1 MRAQRAQPAAM
12 DVSVWFAFVAAS
24 LAMLVIPGPTL
35 LLVIGASLAGG
46 RGAALPLVLGVA
58 AGDFLAISVSLAGLG
73 AVLAAS
79 ATVFAVLKW
88 IGAAYLLWLA
98 VRLWRAPVAATA
110 AAPIP
115 GRRLARDAFVVTA
128 LNPKG
133 IAFFVAFVPLFL
145 DPARPFLPQ
154 AAVLVPTFVLLGA
167 LNAWVYAVFAARAS
181 AAVRRPSVRRG
192 LNRAGATLLAAAATT
207 TATLRHGG

>member
-1 MRAQRAQPAAM
+1 M
-12 DVSVWFAFVAAS
+12 
-24 LAMLVIPGPTL
+24 
-35 LLVIGASLAGG
+35 VIGASLAGG

-58 AGDFLAISVSLAGLG
+58 AGDLLAISLSLLGLG

-79 ATVFAVLKW
+79 AAMFTALTW

-98 VRLWRAPVAATA
+98 ARLWRAPVPEA
-110 AAPIP
+110 AAVPPP

-145 DPARPFLPQ
+145 DPARPLLPQ
-154 AAVLVPTFVLLGA
+154 AAVMVPTFVLLGA
-167 LNAWVYAVFAARAS
+167 LNAWAYAAFAARAA
-181 AAVRRPSVRRG
+181 AAVRRPSLRRG
-192 LNRAGATLLAAAATT
+192 MNRAGAALLAGAALA
-207 TATLRHGG
+207 TATLRQGQ

>member
-1 MRAQRAQPAAM
+1 M
-12 DVSVWFAFVAAS
+12 DVSVWLAFVGAS

-46 RGAALPLVLGVA
+46 RGAALPLVAGVA
-58 AGDFLAISVSLAGLG
+58 AGDFVAISLSLLG
-73 AVLAAS
+73 VGAILAAS
-79 ATVFAVLKW
+79 APVFGFLKW

-98 VRLWRAPVAATA
+98 VRLWRAPMTDTA

-115 GRRLARDAFVVTA
+115 GRRLARDAFIVTA

-145 DPARPFLPQ
+145 DASRPVAPQ
-154 AAVLVPTFVLLGA
+154 AAVIVPTFVLLGA
-167 LNAWVYAVFAARAS
+167 ANAWLYAAFAVRA
-181 AAVRRPSVRRG
+181 AGLVRRPGIRRAF
-192 LNRAGATLLAAAATT
+192 NRAGAVLLAGAALAT
-207 TATLRHGG
+207 ALLRHGE

>member
-1 MRAQRAQPAAM
+1 MEW
-12 DVSVWFAFVAAS
+12 SVWLAFAGAS
-24 LAMLVIPGPTL
+24 AAMLVIPGPTL

-46 RGAALPLVLGVA
+46 RGAARPLVLGVA
-58 AGDFLAISVSLAGLG
+58 AGDLVAMSVSLAGLG

-79 ATVFAVLKW
+79 AAAFAVLKW

-98 VRLWRAPVAATA
+98 AKLWRAPVAETA

-145 DPARPFLPQ
+145 DPSRPLLPQ
-154 AAVLVPTFVLLGA
+154 AAAMVPTFVLLGA
-167 LNAWVYAVFAARAS
+167 LNAWAYAAFAARAS
-181 AAVRRPSVRRG
+181 AAVRRPSVRRAF
-192 LNRAGATLLAAAATT
+192 NRAGAALLGAASVA

>member
-1 MRAQRAQPAAM
+1 MEF
-12 DVSVWFAFVAAS
+12 SVWLAFVGAS

-46 RGAALPLVLGVA
+46 RGAAVPLVLGVA
-58 AGDFLAISVSLAGLG
+58 AGDFVAISVSLMGLG
-73 AVLAAS
+73 AVLATS
-79 ATVFAVLKW
+79 ATVFTALKW

-98 VRLWRAPVAATA
+98 VRLWRAPVSDTA
-110 AAPIP
+110 GAPMP

-167 LNAWVYAVFAARAS
+167 LNAWVYAVFATRAA
-181 AAVRRPSVRRG
+181 AAVRRPSVRR
-192 LNRAGATLLAAAATT
+192 LFNRAGATLLGGAAVA
-207 TATLRHGG
+207 TATLRQGP

>member
-1 MRAQRAQPAAM
+1 MEF
-12 DVSVWFAFVAAS
+12 SVWLGFVGAS

-35 LLVIGASLAGG
+35 LMVIGASLAGG

-58 AGDFLAISVSLAGLG
+58 AGDLLAMSLSLMGLG

-79 ATVFAVLKW
+79 ATLFSALTW

-98 VRLWRAPVAATA
+98 ARLWRAPVAEGA
-110 AAPIP
+110 AAPLP
-115 GRRLARDAFVVTA
+115 GRRLLRDAFVVTA
-128 LNPKG
+128 LNPKS

-167 LNAWVYAVFAARAS
+167 LNAFAYAAFAARAA
-181 AAVRRPSVRRG
+181 AAVRRPEVRRG
-192 LNRAGATLLAAAATT
+192 MNRAGAALLAGAALA
-207 TATLRHGG
+207 TATLRHGQ

>member
-1 MRAQRAQPAAM
+1 MQRDGM
-12 DVSVWFAFVAAS
+12 EFSVWLAFAGAS
-24 LAMLVIPGPTL
+24 AAMLVIPGPTL

-46 RGAALPLVLGVA
+46 RGAARPLVLGVA
-58 AGDFLAISVSLAGLG
+58 AGDLVAMSVSLAGLG

-79 ATVFAVLKW
+79 ADAFAVLKW

-98 VRLWRAPVAATA
+98 VKLWRAPVAETA

-145 DPARPFLPQ
+145 DPSRPLLPQ
-154 AAVLVPTFVLLGA
+154 AAVMVPTFVLLGA
-167 LNAWVYAVFAARAS
+167 LNAWAYAAFAARAS
-181 AAVRRPSVRRG
+181 AAVRRASVRRAF
-192 LNRAGATLLAAAATT
+192 NRAGAALLGAASVA

>member
-1 MRAQRAQPAAM
+1 MEF
-12 DVSVWFAFVAAS
+12 SVWLAFVGAS

-58 AGDFLAISVSLAGLG
+58 AGDFVAISVSLMGLG
-73 AVLAAS
+73 ALLATS
-79 ATVFAVLKW
+79 ATLFTALTW

-98 VRLWRAPVAATA
+98 VRLWRAPVSGTA
-110 AAPIP
+110 AAPMP

-167 LNAWVYAVFAARAS
+167 LNAWVYAAFAARAS

-192 LNRAGATLLAAAATT
+192 FNRAGAALLAGAALAT
-207 TATLRHGG
+207 AALRQGG